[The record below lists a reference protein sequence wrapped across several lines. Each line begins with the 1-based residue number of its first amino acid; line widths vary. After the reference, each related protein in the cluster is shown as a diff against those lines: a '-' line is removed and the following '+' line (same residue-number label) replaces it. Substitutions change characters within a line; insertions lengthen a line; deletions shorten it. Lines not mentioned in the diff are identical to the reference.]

1 MDQDFDFSTS
11 APTKRRVSKAN
22 PKPPTF
28 KASELPLF
36 TKTEEDV
43 VAPGEQPEEAAKPDP
58 KKEPEYS
65 EEELSAIFDEIIFS
79 GEYVE
84 EVLIRGKLR
93 ACFRTRTAEE
103 IRQITQ
109 VVDGAQA
116 VYANT
121 VESLR
126 SLLQLQYALTSYQ
139 GKDLTGI
146 RPEEK
151 SKFIG
156 QIPGPVVALLLQA
169 LSKFDAKVFAACQEG
184 EANF

>member
-1 MDQDFDFSTS
+1 MDQDFDFPAAT
-11 APTKRRVSKAN
+11 ATKRRVSKETT
-22 PKPPTF
+22 KPPTF
-28 KASELPLF
+28 KSEPVQDKAEVSL
-36 TKTEEDV
+36 
-43 VAPGEQPEEAAKPDP
+43 AKPSETEAP
-58 KKEPEYS
+58 AESKYS

-93 ACFRTRTAEE
+93 VSFKTRTAEQ
-103 IRQITQ
+103 IRSITQ
-109 VVDGAQA
+109 TIDSTQA

-121 VESLR
+121 VESIR

-139 GKDLTGI
+139 GKDLTSLKF
-146 RPEEK
+146 EEK

-156 QIPGPVVALLLQA
+156 QIPGPVVALLLEA
-169 LSKFDAKVFAACQEG
+169 LAKFDQKVYEACQEG